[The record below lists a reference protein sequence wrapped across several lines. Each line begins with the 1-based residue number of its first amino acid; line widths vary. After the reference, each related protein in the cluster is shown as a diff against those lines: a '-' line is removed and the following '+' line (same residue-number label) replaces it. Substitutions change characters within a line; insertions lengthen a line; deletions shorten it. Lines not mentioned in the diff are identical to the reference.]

1 MEALANWRAAA
12 QGVVGQR
19 LTIVNQ
25 PQVPTRRESGGKV
38 DRVDATHGS
47 FDNNIDVVDATLRL
61 ITGAAKLP
69 LPVDDLRGF

>member
-1 MEALANWRAAA
+1 VAAA
-12 QGVVGQR
+12 ATTSRRSRSVVGQR